1 MKNFIKK
8 IIKLFGYEII
18 SNNDWLKKNENYIA
32 EVSTK
37 ESAIL
42 NEIKDYTMT
51 SIPSQWCLMQSI
63 NHVIRNNV
71 EGSFVECGIF
81 RGGNI
86 ILMSKLLEEHKVE
99 KKIFAFDTFQGMPLP
114 EKIDFDLRG
123 NSSIDKFTKLQNF
136 ESEGSQWCHCDIENV
151 KNNIKKFNVNYLQ
164 NVNFIKGKVE
174 KTLLDFKNLP
184 KKISL
189 LRLDTDFYSS
199 TKVELNI
206 LFPLLEKNGILIVDD
221 YGHFMGAKK
230 AVDEFFYEKKV
241 WFHRVDYSTR
251 LLIKN

>member
-1 MKNFIKK
+1 MKKLIKK

-18 SNNDWLKKNENYIA
+18 SNNDWLRKNENYIA
-32 EVSTK
+32 EISK
-37 ESAIL
+37 NESAIL
-42 NEIKDYTMT
+42 NNIKDYTMT
-51 SIPSQWCLMQSI
+51 SIPSQWSLIQSI

-86 ILMSKLLEEHKVE
+86 ILMSKLLEKHKVE
-99 KKIFAFDTFQGMPLP
+99 KNIFAYDTFEGMPLP
-114 EKIDFDLRG
+114 GEDDLDLRG
-123 NSSIDKFTKLQNF
+123 NSSIDKFLELKNY
-136 ESEGSQWCHCDIENV
+136 EKEGSQWCYCNIQDV
-151 KNNIKKFNVNYLQ
+151 KSNIKKFNINYLK
-164 NVNFIKGKVE
+164 NINFIKGKVE
-174 KTLLDFKNLP
+174 ETLLDVKNLP

-199 TKVELNI
+199 TKIELNI

-230 AVDEFFYEKKV
+230 AVDEFFYEKKA

>member
-18 SNNDWLKKNENYIA
+18 SKNDWLRKNENYIA
-32 EVSTK
+32 EISAN

-42 NEIKDYTMT
+42 NDIKEYTMT
-51 SIPSQWCLMQSI
+51 SIPSQWSLLQSI
-63 NHVIRNNV
+63 KHVIRNNV

-99 KKIFAFDTFQGMPLP
+99 KNIFAYDTFEGMPLP
-114 EKIDFDLRG
+114 GKDDLDLRG
-123 NSSIDKFTKLQNF
+123 NSSIDKFLELKNS
-136 ESEGSQWCHCDIENV
+136 EKEGSQWCYCNIKDV
-151 KNNIKKFNVNYLQ
+151 KNNIKKFNINYLK
-164 NVNFIKGKVE
+164 NINFIKGRVE
-174 KTLLDFKNLP
+174 ETLLDIKNLP

-199 TKVELNI
+199 TKIELNI

-221 YGHFMGAKK
+221 YGHFKGAKK
-230 AVDEFFYEKKV
+230 SVDEFFNEKKV
-241 WFHRVDYSTR
+241 WLHRVDYSTR

>member
-18 SNNDWLKKNENYIA
+18 SNNEWLNKNENYIA
-32 EVSTK
+32 EISRN
-37 ESAIL
+37 ESEML
-42 NEIKDYTMT
+42 NKIKNFTMT
-51 SIPSQWCLMQSI
+51 SIPSQWSLIQSI
-63 NHVIRNNV
+63 KHIIRNNV

-86 ILMSKLLEEHKVE
+86 ILMSKLLEEYKV
-99 KKIFAFDTFQGMPLP
+99 KKNIFAYDTFQGMPLP
-114 EKIDFDLRG
+114 RKNDLDLRG
-123 NSSIDKFTKLQNF
+123 NSSIDKFLNLKN
-136 ESEGSQWCHCDIENV
+136 SEDDGSQWCFCDIEDV
-151 KNNIKKFNVNYLQ
+151 KNNIKKFNINYLK
-164 NVNFIKGKVE
+164 NINFVKGKVE
-174 KTLLDFKNLP
+174 ETLLKIENLP

-199 TKVELNI
+199 TKTELNI

-230 AVDEFFYEKKV
+230 AVDEYFHENKV

>member
-1 MKNFIKK
+1 MKNLIKK

-18 SNNDWLKKNENYIA
+18 SKNDWLRNNENYIA
-32 EVSTK
+32 EISAN

-42 NEIKDYTMT
+42 NDIKEYTMT
-51 SIPSQWCLMQSI
+51 SIPSQWSLLQSI
-63 NHVIRNNV
+63 KHVIRNNV

-86 ILMSKLLEEHKVE
+86 VLMSKLLEEHKVE
-99 KKIFAFDTFQGMPLP
+99 KNIFAYDTFQGMPLP
-114 EKIDFDLRG
+114 GKDDLDLRG
-123 NSSIDKFTKLQNF
+123 NSSIDKFLELKNS
-136 ESEGSQWCHCDIENV
+136 EKEGSQWCYCDIQDV
-151 KNNIKKFNVNYLQ
+151 KNNIKKFNINYLKKI
-164 NVNFIKGKVE
+164 NFIKGRVE
-174 KTLLDFKNLP
+174 ETLLDINNLP

-199 TKVELNI
+199 TKIELNI

-221 YGHFMGAKK
+221 YGHFMGVKK
-230 AVDEFFYEKKV
+230 AVDEFFSKKKV

>member
-1 MKNFIKK
+1 MKNLLKK

-18 SNNDWLKKNENYIA
+18 SNNDWLRKNENYIA
-32 EVSTK
+32 EISTK

-42 NEIKDYTMT
+42 NDIKDYTMT
-51 SIPSQWCLMQSI
+51 SVPSQWSLIQSI

-99 KKIFAFDTFQGMPLP
+99 KNIFAYDTFQGMPLP
-114 EKIDFDLRG
+114 GRDDFDLRG
-123 NSSIDKFTKLQNF
+123 NSSIDKFLKVRNS
-136 ESEGSQWCHCDIENV
+136 ENEGSQWCYCNIEDV
-151 KNNIKKFNVNYLQ
+151 KNNIKKFNINYLK
-164 NVNFIKGKVE
+164 NINFIKGKVE
-174 KTLLDFKNLP
+174 ETLLDIKNLP

-199 TKVELNI
+199 TKIELNI

-230 AVDEFFYEKKV
+230 AVDEFFYEKKT

>member
-1 MKNFIKK
+1 M
-8 IIKLFGYEII
+8 
-18 SNNDWLKKNENYIA
+18 
-32 EVSTK
+32 
-37 ESAIL
+37 
-42 NEIKDYTMT
+42 
-51 SIPSQWCLMQSI
+51 
-63 NHVIRNNV
+63 
-71 EGSFVECGIF
+71 
-81 RGGNI
+81 
-86 ILMSKLLEEHKVE
+86 
-99 KKIFAFDTFQGMPLP
+99 
-114 EKIDFDLRG
+114 
-123 NSSIDKFTKLQNF
+123 
-136 ESEGSQWCHCDIENV
+136 ENV

-221 YGHFMGAKK
+221 YGHFTGAKK